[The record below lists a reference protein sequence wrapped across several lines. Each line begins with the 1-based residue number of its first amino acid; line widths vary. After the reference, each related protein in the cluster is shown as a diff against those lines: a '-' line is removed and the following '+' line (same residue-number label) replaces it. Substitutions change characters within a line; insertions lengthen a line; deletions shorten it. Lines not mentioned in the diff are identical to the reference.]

1 MFLKKEP
8 FTFNGE
14 SLTVFELSALQRIEF
29 LEFLAREEKALDNDR
44 ENLSDQE
51 MTARLVGVS
60 ISSGARLIALS
71 LWHNDKS
78 GPSVDELHQQ
88 VMMEWPA
95 QAIGKAEMQI
105 KLLSG
110 MLPPVADP
118 DDGKSGEDATDASS
132 DEPVTAGKP

>member
-1 MFLKKEP
+1 MFLKNEP

-14 SLTVFELSALQRIEF
+14 SVTVFELSALQRIEF

-51 MTARLVGVS
+51 MTARLVGIS
-60 ISSGARLIALS
+60 ISAGAYVIAQS
-71 LWHNDKS
+71 LWHNDKT
-78 GPSVDELHQQ
+78 GPTVDELHQQ

-95 QAIGKAEMQI
+95 EAIGKAEMQI

-110 MLPPVADP
+110 MLPPVSDP
-118 DDGKSGEDATDASS
+118 DDGKSEEDATDASS
-132 DEPVTAGKP
+132 DEPVTAEKP